1 MDDINVAGL
10 AWSAVGLFGVSAP
23 PGFSIDVIVPVF
35 NAGGGIAKMLD
46 GLLASLGS
54 EGADVGVIVCND
66 GSHDDTA
73 DRIAAFDDH
82 RIRCINLPENRGR
95 AAARNAAAL
104 ASAATYL
111 LFIDADCRPQ
121 ADNYFDVWREQARHG
136 IDVAYG
142 PILADTQNTPFW
154 CRYLEHVSARRDAAA
169 RAGRHLSA
177 MTTGNA
183 LIRREVFARLSG
195 FDEQYRRYGFE
206 DRDLI
211 ARLLEQGLS
220 PVYDVRASV
229 LHSAGNTVAG
239 YCRKMLEAA
248 RDSAPLFFARHP
260 QAYREMSYARVDV
273 DQYPAFVRAVL
284 RPLAGVVADVTRRL
298 AALLVDR
305 RWVPWPVQANVVRSA
320 AALSYLA
327 GSAERSR
334 R

>member
-1 MDDINVAGL
+1 MKAQ
-10 AWSAVGLFGVSAP
+10 AT
-23 PGFSIDVIVPVF
+23 FSIDVIVPVF
-35 NAGGGIAKMLD
+35 NGAEIIVETLER
-46 GLLASLGS
+46 LLALLGPAS
-54 EGADVGVIVCND
+54 TDVGVIVCND
-66 GSHDDTA
+66 GSEDDTTA
-73 DRIAAFDDH
+73 RIAHIGDR
-82 RIRCINLPENRGR
+82 RIRCVDLAQNRGR
-95 AAARNAAAL
+95 ASACNAAAA
-104 ASAATYL
+104 ASRASYL
-111 LFIDADCRPQ
+111 LLIDADCRPQ

-142 PILADTQNTPFW
+142 PILADTQNSPFW
-154 CRYLEHVSARRDAAA
+154 CRYLEHVSTRRDVAA

-183 LIRREVFARLSG
+183 LIRREVFARLGG

-284 RPLAGVVADVTRRL
+284 RPLAGVVAAATRRL

-327 GSAERSR
+327 GSAERPR